1 MTDDDQTVDE
11 DLLAE
16 LLRRV
21 ADDPT
26 LTPQNRDRART
37 AMFAEFDAIVAG
49 ERECRIATRCPGDAE
64 CRSCRGTGSLL
75 SSISD
80 VSVVG
85 CRRSLPDR
93 PGARRRV
100 ELRRGIV
107 HSDAIDPPVPTLPD
121 TIPAV
126 EEPPDMLSATLLPVA
141 LGDETYRTDAIRG
154 GLSFSGAD
162 GLQLVE
168 LRPGLVVLDD
178 ISADGDVRGRVS
190 VFAADPTVV
199 EGVVSAAVEDGYL
212 QATGALFTGS
222 GEALSRQDLTVTGD
236 GLADLRA

>member
-1 MTDDDQTVDE
+1 
-11 DLLAE
+11 
-16 LLRRV
+16 
-21 ADDPT
+21 
-26 LTPQNRDRART
+26 
-37 AMFAEFDAIVAG
+37 
-49 ERECRIATRCPGDAE
+49 
-64 CRSCRGTGSLL
+64 
-75 SSISD
+75 
-80 VSVVG
+80 
-85 CRRSLPDR
+85 
-93 PGARRRV
+93 
-100 ELRRGIV
+100 
-107 HSDAIDPPVPTLPD
+107 
-121 TIPAV
+121 
-126 EEPPDMLSATLLPVA
+126 MLSATLLPVA

-236 GLADLRA
+236 GLADLACVSQSACIPLGDDEELFDPSVWARSENFLVEASPGAPAIFVLVQTKGFGDPLLSQSFEIIDSLRLG